1 MTHIAR
7 LILIAMLSGCGPKPA
22 VDAPASPSL
31 AKEPAAS
38 GTPEASQLS
47 DDEMAPAPLGSEPP
61 PPLPAVSASD
71 QGAAKARFR
80 ILSERGYSN
89 EKGEYMADVLERDNV
104 YFAATLETPD
114 GNPVKGAKPEI
125 TIEGASARI
134 PLPQADV
141 SEATDDTG
149 TYEFGVVGGRMGED
163 RIKVRY
169 GKAEAT
175 IVLNVISL
183 EAAGYQALMEVP
195 GAVDWDE
202 LMQAKLKFNEDS
214 VEAQFTPA
222 IAAQNGKTV
231 KLVGF
236 MMPLDAS
243 ERQQHF
249 LLTSNPPSC
258 FFHVPGGPAGAVEVF
273 AAQGIKADFD
283 PIVLEGRLQTL
294 AKSELGVVYRLR
306 DARRIKP

>member
-1 MTHIAR
+1 
-7 LILIAMLSGCGPKPA
+7 MLLLLVACGHHTDSKLASPVPVTAAPA
-22 VDAPASPSL
+22 AETSELRDDEFAPAPAS
-31 AKEPAAS
+31 A
-38 GTPEASQLS
+38 TP
-47 DDEMAPAPLGSEPP
+47 PAPLPP
-61 PPLPAVSASD
+61 VRADDAR
-71 QGAAKARFR
+71 AAKARFR

-89 EKGEYMADVLERDNV
+89 DRGEYMADVLERDNV

-125 TIEGASARI
+125 VIHGSSARV
-134 PLPQADV
+134 PVPPSDAGEL
-141 SEATDDTG
+141 TDDTG
-149 TYEFGVVGGRMGED
+149 SYEFGVVGGRMGED
-163 RIKVRY
+163 RITVRY
-169 GKAEAT
+169 GRAEVT

-183 EAAGYQALMEVP
+183 QAAGYQALTRVD
-195 GAVDWDE
+195 GALDWDE
-202 LMQAKLKFNEDS
+202 LMRARLRFNDDS
-214 VEAQFTPA
+214 VQAEFTPL

-243 ERQQHF
+243 EKQQHF

-258 FFHVPGGPAGAVEVF
+258 FFHVPGGPAGAVEIF
-273 AAQGIKADFD
+273 ASKGIKADFD

-306 DARRIKP
+306 DAKRVK